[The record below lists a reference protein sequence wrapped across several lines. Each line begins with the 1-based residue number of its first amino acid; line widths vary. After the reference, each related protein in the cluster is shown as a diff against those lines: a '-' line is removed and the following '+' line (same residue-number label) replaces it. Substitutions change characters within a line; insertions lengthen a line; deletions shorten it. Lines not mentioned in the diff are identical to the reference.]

1 MYAARNAKKTPE
13 KPAIILAST
22 GEVLTYGQYEARS
35 NQIAH
40 AYVELGLKQ
49 FDRIAL
55 IFPNTLEYSTCKGAA
70 ERTGLRYVCVN
81 AHLKADEIAYII
93 NDSESAVVI
102 VDESLV
108 NLLQEVRER
117 CPQVRHWLVAD
128 SATEHSD
135 FESLA
140 ALADPMPTTAIA
152 HERLGTAMLY
162 SSGTTGQP
170 KGILRALNDSH
181 PEDPLPVYVFTD
193 LIFRLAPEM
202 TYLSAAPLYHSA
214 PHSALSGAIR
224 HGATSVVMEKF
235 DAERFLQLVEKYQI
249 TTTQVVPTMLSR
261 IMRLPSAVLE
271 QYDRSSLTTVVHG
284 AAPCP
289 PQLKRAVIDVWGP
302 VLYEYYGATE
312 GHGFCRSDSAEWLAR
327 PGTVGKAILG
337 EIVILDDDGN
347 ECPIGAA
354 GTVWFRGATNFTYN
368 GDPERTAQSQSAD
381 GTMSTVDDVGYVDD
395 EGYLFLTDRKS
406 HMIISG
412 GVNIYPQEVEDLLLG
427 HPAVDDAA
435 VIGVPDEDFGEQ
447 VKALVVPTADQVA
460 GSNLADELIAYC
472 RARMATFKCPRTI
485 DFVTTLP
492 RTPTGKLQKGLL
504 RKQYRS

>member
-1 MYAARNAKKTPE
+1 MYAARHAEATPD
-13 KPAIILAST
+13 KPAIIMAST
-22 GEVLTYGQYEARS
+22 GEVLTYGRYESRS

-40 AYVELGLKQ
+40 AYTELGLHQ

-55 IFPNTLEYSTCKGAA
+55 IFPNTLEYFTCKGAA

-81 AHLKADEIAYII
+81 VHLKADEIAYII

-102 VDESLV
+102 VDDSLV
-108 NLLQEVRER
+108 GRLKDLRER
-117 CPQVRHWLVAD
+117 CPKVRHWLVAGAAA
-128 SATEHSD
+128 SEAGFQPLSD
-135 FESLA
+135 
-140 ALADPMPTTAIA
+140 LADPMPTAPIER
-152 HERLGTAMLY
+152 ERLGTAMLY

-170 KGILRALNDSH
+170 KGILRGLGDAH
-181 PEDPLPVYVFTD
+181 PQDPLPVYQFTD
-193 LIFRLAPEM
+193 LIFRLTPDM
-202 TYLSAAPLYHSA
+202 RYLSTAPLYHSA

-235 DAERFLQLVEKYQI
+235 DAEQFLQLVQQYRI

-261 IMRLPSAVLE
+261 IMRLPRELSDR
-271 QYDRSSLTTVVHG
+271 YDRSTLITVVHG

-289 PQLKRAVIDVWGP
+289 PQLKRAVIDAWGP

-312 GHGFCRSDSAEWLAR
+312 GHGFTRSDSTEWLER

-347 ECPIGAA
+347 QCAVAEP
-354 GTVWFRGATNFTYN
+354 GTVWFRGATNFSYN

-381 GTMSTVDDVGYVDD
+381 GTMSTVDDVGYLDAD
-395 EGYLFLTDRKS
+395 GYLFLTDRKS

-412 GVNIYPQEVEDLLLG
+412 GVNIYPQEVEDLLLD
-427 HPAVDDAA
+427 HEAVQDAA

-447 VKALVVPTADQVA
+447 VKALIVPTEDCV
-460 GSNLADELIAYC
+460 ADEALAAELISYC
-472 RARMATFKCPRTI
+472 QQRMATFKCPRSI
-485 DFVTTLP
+485 DFVASLP